1 MIRFRFIG
9 VSGFVSSLV
18 KIVRVQI
25 NMTFLALVLCAAAV
39 VVVTVRSIV
48 FYMFCVLNSKKVY
61 DKLFLSVRDTFIRF
75 FELNPIG
82 S

>member
-1 MIRFRFIG
+1 M
-9 VSGFVSSLV
+9 LY
-18 KIVRVQI
+18 
-25 NMTFLALVLCAAAV
+25 LVLCAAAV